1 MKLTLFLLQGILSD
15 GEEIAVKT
23 LLGRTG
29 QALHQLHNEIQVLAK
44 LQHKNLVRLLGYCL
58 HQSDTLLVYEY
69 IKNGSLDSILFGT
82 FLPRSP
88 LHQLHITPRA
98 VTSAC
103 QKSL

>member
-1 MKLTLFLLQGILSD
+1 
-15 GEEIAVKT
+15 
-23 LLGRTG
+23 
-29 QALHQLHNEIQVLAK
+29 
-44 LQHKNLVRLLGYCL
+44 L

-82 FLPRSP
+82 FLPPHST
-88 LHQLHITPRA
+88 LHHLHITPRA